1 MKVKSFFLGIFSA
14 FVLISTCAFAQTSKV
29 KTGTIITYA
38 ASDPSA
44 SVSLP
49 ITITIPKT
57 GGLVLDYTVKQ
68 PKKSF
73 NGKISV
79 TQKGLENASSISWG
93 DLSPDQNT
101 TLSDNETAFC
111 FSRTFYSQLVKN
123 KSAAYNKVTYS
134 LQANSKESKMKI
146 GTKTFDVLYIIGTN
160 GTKYWI
166 LSDSNYPILLKV
178 SGNTVGPDL
187 VVKEVSGL

>member
-1 MKVKSFFLGIFSA
+1 MKLKSFFLGIFSA
-14 FVLISTCAFAQTSKV
+14 FILINTGVLAQTGKV
-29 KTGTIITYA
+29 KTGTKITYA

-49 ITITIPKT
+49 VVITIPKT

-68 PKKSF
+68 PQKSF

-79 TQKGLENASSISWG
+79 TKQGLENANSISWG

-111 FSRTFYSQLVKN
+111 FSRTFYSQLVKS

-134 LQANSKESKMKI
+134 LQTSSNDSKIKV
-146 GTKTFDVLYIIGTN
+146 GTKTLDALYIIGTN

-166 LSDSNYPILLKV
+166 LSDPNYPILLKV